1 MSDNQ
6 VYQYYLSLAQQSL
19 LVIRN
24 LSVYRS
30 GQPDNETAQH
40 NLEVIGALS
49 DVLHNLP
56 CSDNLNEVVRDV
68 LINNGL
74 KQFVTRYPKEA
85 EPLIRF
91 IRE

>member
-1 MSDNQ
+1 MSDNS

-30 GQPDNETAQH
+30 GRPDNETAQH

-56 CSDNLNEVVRDV
+56 CSDNPNEFVRE
-68 LINNGL
+68 GL
-74 KQFVTRYPKEA
+74 KRFATRYPKEA
-85 EPLIRF
+85 ELLIKF